1 MIRSLWTAA
10 TGMKAQELNVDVIA
24 NNLANVSTT
33 GFKSGT
39 AEFQDLMYE
48 TLRQTGSAVTAN
60 TLLPVGIQI
69 GHGTRPVAVMPDLSE
84 GNLQQTNNQ
93 LDLAIQGQ
101 GYFQILRPDGT
112 TAYTRAGNFKLDG
125 TGRIVTSDGNPL
137 QPELTIPTDA
147 TSISVGVDGTVSVL
161 EAGQAAP
168 TEIGTL
174 TMARFINPAGLDN
187 IGGNLLTETQ
197 TSGTPITGT
206 AGQTG
211 FGTISQGY
219 LESSN
224 VNVVEEMVK
233 MIAAQRAY
241 EINSKTIQTADQM
254 LQMADQ
260 IKQ

>member
-1 MIRSLWTAA
+1 MIRILWTAA

-33 GFKSGT
+33 GFKSGR
-39 AEFQDLMYE
+39 AEFQDLMYQ
-48 TLRQTGSAVTAN
+48 TLRETGSAVTADN
-60 TLLPVGIQI
+60 LLPIGIQI
-69 GHGTRPVAVMPDLSE
+69 GHGTRPVAVVPNLSQ

-93 LDLAIQGQ
+93 LDLAIEGQ
-101 GYFQILRPDGT
+101 GFFQVQRPDGT
-112 TAYTRAGNFKLDG
+112 TAYTRAGDFKLDG
-125 TGRIVTSDGNPL
+125 NGRVVTSDGYPL

-147 TSISVGVDGTVSVL
+147 SSISVGVDGTVSVL
-161 EAGQAAP
+161 EAGQTAP
-168 TEIGTL
+168 TQIGTL
-174 TMARFINPAGLDN
+174 TLARFTNPAGLN
-187 IGGNLLTETQ
+187 RIGRNLLTETQ

-206 AGQTG
+206 AGDSG

-233 MIAAQRAY
+233 MITAQRAY

-254 LQMADQ
+254 LQLANQ
-260 IKQ
+260 TKR